1 MRRQYQASR
10 VPAFSFPET
19 AAAVLGRSYAYAR
32 WLDSEAPAAPAAHH
46 DVDVDG
52 VNVVLSAAA
61 MRDRVR
67 LDAEQTAFVL
77 GAYGIAVPPTR
88 LVVADDAVPAA
99 DAVGYPVAV
108 KALHRHVGR
117 SLQAG
122 VALDLAD
129 AGSVAAAVAAMHQVL
144 GEDAERV
151 VVQSMT
157 APGLDLRVRV
167 TVDRELGPLVAVGLG
182 GRSAD
187 LLADEARRLAPLSE
201 QSAAA
206 LVAGSRAGAALA
218 EAGLADRHLVDVVLR
233 VAQLAADHHHIVA
246 IDLNPAIVT
255 GDGCVVTDAVVDVG
269 PGEHV
274 DVAPRAL

>member
-1 MRRQYQASR
+1 M
-10 VPAFSFPET
+10 
-19 AAAVLGRSYAYAR
+19 
-32 WLDSEAPAAPAAHH
+32 
-46 DVDVDG
+46 
-52 VNVVLSAAA
+52 NVVLAAAA
-61 MRDRVR
+61 MRGRLR

-88 LVVADDAVPAA
+88 LVVADDAVAAA
-99 DAVGYPVAV
+99 DAVGYPIAV

-117 SLQAG
+117 SLEAG

-129 AGSVAAAVAAMHQVL
+129 AGSVAVAVAAMHRVL

-151 VVQSMT
+151 VVQAMT

-167 TVDRELGPLVAVGLG
+167 TVDPDLGPLVAVGLG

-187 LLADEARRLAPLSE
+187 LLADEARRLAPLSQ

-206 LVAGSRAGAALA
+206 LVAASRAGAALA
-218 EAGLADRHLVDVVLR
+218 DAGLPDRHLVDVVLR
-233 VAQLAADHHHIVA
+233 VAQLAADHRHVVGV
-246 IDLNPAIVT
+246 DLNPTIVT
-255 GDGCVVTDAVVDVG
+255 SAGCVVTDAIVDVG
-269 PGEHV
+269 AGDHL